1 MTIANNGLTMLYS
14 SDQLQSSPIDL

>member
-1 MTIANNGLTMLYS
+1 MTIPNNGLTMLYS